1 MTGFVVDASVA
12 IKWLVDEP
20 LSAQAAKLLDDDLPL
35 AAPELIYAEAANAL
49 WAIARRG
56 RISAADVREAL
67 DMLADAPLAVPSSM
81 RQLMAA
87 AARLAH
93 DLDHPVYDCLY
104 LALAL
109 QEQRPV
115 ITADRR
121 FYSVVQGHPYLAGHV
136 VTLENLDRSAGS

>member
-12 IKWLVDEP
+12 IKWLIDEP
-20 LSAQAAKLLDDDLPL
+20 HSELAAKLLDEDLPL

-56 RISAADVREAL
+56 DISAADVREAL
-67 DMLADAPLAVPSSM
+67 DLLADAPLTIPGSM
-81 RQLMAA
+81 KQLMAA
-87 AARLAH
+87 AARLAD
-93 DLDHPVYDCLY
+93 DLDHPVYDCMY

-121 FYSVVQGHPYLAGHV
+121 FFGAVQDHPYLAGQV
-136 VTLENLDRSAGS
+136 VMLESLA

>member
-20 LSAQAAKLLDDDLPL
+20 LSERAAKLLNDDLSL

-56 RISAADVREAL
+56 QISAADVREAL
-67 DMLADAPLAVPSSM
+67 DLLADVPLTVPSSM

-121 FYSVVQGHPYLAGHV
+121 FYDVVQAHPYLARHV
-136 VTLENLDRSAGS
+136 VTLESLA

>member
-12 IKWLVDEP
+12 IKWLIDEP
-20 LSAQAAKLLDDDLPL
+20 LSEQAARLLDADLPL
-35 AAPELIYAEAANAL
+35 LAPELIYAEAANAL

-56 RISAADVREAL
+56 RIHATDVREAL
-67 DMLADAPLAVPSSM
+67 DVLADVPLAVPSSM
-81 RQLMAA
+81 KQLMAA
-87 AARLAH
+87 AARLAG
-93 DLDHPVYDCLY
+93 DLDHPVYDCMY

-121 FYSVVQGHPYLAGHV
+121 FVAVVQAHPYLAGQV
-136 VTLENLDRSAGS
+136 VSLETLTA

>member
-20 LSAQAAKLLDDDLPL
+20 LSAQAARLLDDDLPL

-56 RISAADVREAL
+56 QISAGDVREAL
-67 DMLADAPLAVPSSM
+67 DLLADAPLTVPSSM
-81 RQLMAA
+81 RQLMIA
-87 AARLAH
+87 AARLAD

-121 FYSVVQGHPYLAGHV
+121 FYSVVQGHPYLARHV
-136 VTLENLDRSAGS
+136 VTLESLA

>member
-12 IKWLVDEP
+12 IKWLIDEP
-20 LSAQAAKLLDDDLPL
+20 LSGQAVRLLDADVPL
-35 AAPELIYAEAANAL
+35 VAPELIYAEAANAI

-56 RISAADVREAL
+56 QIDTAEVHEAL
-67 DMLADAPLAVPSSM
+67 DLLADAPLTVPSSM

-121 FYSVVQGHPYLAGHV
+121 FYAVVQSHPYLAGHV
-136 VTLENLDRSAGS
+136 VSLESAA

>member
-20 LSAQAAKLLDDDLPL
+20 LSAQAARLLDDDLPL

-56 RISAADVREAL
+56 RIGAADVREAL
-67 DMLADAPLAVPSSM
+67 DLLADAPLTVPSSM

-87 AARLAH
+87 AARLAA

-115 ITADRR
+115 ITADRH
-121 FYSVVQGHPYLAGHV
+121 FYEVVQGHPYLAGHMV
-136 VTLENLDRSAGS
+136 ALENFTCLCIL

>member
-1 MTGFVVDASVA
+1 MSGFVVDASVA
-12 IKWLVDEP
+12 VKWLINEP

-56 RISAADVREAL
+56 NIDVDDVREAI
-67 DMLADAPLAVPSSM
+67 DVLADAPLTVPSSM
-81 RQLMAA
+81 KQLMAA
-87 AARLAH
+87 ATRLAVA
-93 DLDHPVYDCLY
+93 LSHPVYDCMY
-104 LALAL
+104 LALAI

-121 FYSVVQGHPYLAGHV
+121 FCNVSRDHPYLSGQVIA
-136 VTLENLDRSAGS
+136 LEDLG

>member
-12 IKWLVDEP
+12 VKWLVEEP
-20 LSAQAAKLLDDDLPL
+20 LSEQAARLLDADLPL
-35 AAPELIYAEAANAL
+35 LAPELIYAEAANAL

-56 RISAADVREAL
+56 QIGTVDVREAL
-67 DMLADAPLAVPSSM
+67 DLLADAPLAIPSSM
-81 RQLMAA
+81 KQLMAA
-87 AARLAH
+87 AARLAS
-93 DLDHPVYDCLY
+93 DLDHPVYDCMY

-121 FYSVVQGHPYLAGHV
+121 FVAVVEAHPHLAGQV
-136 VTLENLDRSAGS
+136 LSLNNLAA

>member
-1 MTGFVVDASVA
+1 MSGFVVDASVA
-12 IKWLVDEP
+12 VKWLVDEP

-56 RISAADVREAL
+56 NIDADDVREAL
-67 DMLADAPLAVPSSM
+67 DLLADAPLAVPSSM
-81 RQLMAA
+81 KQLMAA
-87 AARLAH
+87 AARLAI
-93 DLDHPVYDCLY
+93 DLDHPVYDCMY
-104 LALAL
+104 LALAI

-121 FYSVVQGHPYLAGHV
+121 FSNALRDHPYLSRQVIA
-136 VTLENLDRSAGS
+136 LEDLG

>member
-1 MTGFVVDASVA
+1 
-12 IKWLVDEP
+12 
-20 LSAQAAKLLDDDLPL
+20 
-35 AAPELIYAEAANAL
+35 
-49 WAIARRG
+49 
-56 RISAADVREAL
+56 
-67 DMLADAPLAVPSSM
+67 M
-81 RQLMAA
+81 RQLMAP

-121 FYSVVQGHPYLAGHV
+121 FHGAVQPHPYLAGHV
-136 VTLENLDRSAGS
+136 VALESLA

>member
-56 RISAADVREAL
+56 QISAADVREAL

-93 DLDHPVYDCLY
+93 DLHHPVYDCLY
-104 LALAL
+104 LALSL

-136 VTLENLDRSAGS
+136 VALEDLD

>member
-1 MTGFVVDASVA
+1 MGDCS
-12 IKWLVDEP
+12 
-20 LSAQAAKLLDDDLPL
+20 S
-35 AAPELIYAEAANAL
+35 
-49 WAIARRG
+49 G
-56 RISAADVREAL
+56 RIGAADVREAL
-67 DMLADAPLAVPSSM
+67 DLLADAPLTVPSSM

-87 AARLAH
+87 AARLAA

-121 FYSVVQGHPYLAGHV
+121 FYEVVQGHPYLAGHMV
-136 VTLENLDRSAGS
+136 ALENFG

>member
-20 LSAQAAKLLDDDLPL
+20 LSERAAKLLKDDLPL

-56 RISAADVREAL
+56 QISAADVREAL
-67 DMLADAPLAVPSSM
+67 DLLADVPLTVPSSM

-87 AARLAH
+87 AARLAN

-121 FYSVVQGHPYLAGHV
+121 FCDVVQAHPYLARHV
-136 VTLENLDRSAGS
+136 VALESFA

>member
-20 LSAQAAKLLDDDLPL
+20 LSAQAARLLDDDLPL

-56 RISAADVREAL
+56 RIVAADVREAL
-67 DMLADAPLAVPSSM
+67 DLLADAPLTV
-81 RQLMAA
+81 LAA
-87 AARLAH
+87 

-121 FYSVVQGHPYLAGHV
+121 FYEVVQGHPYLAGHMV
-136 VTLENLDRSAGS
+136 ALENFG

>member
-20 LSAQAAKLLDDDLPL
+20 LSAQAARLLDDDLPL
-35 AAPELIYAEAANAL
+35 AAPELIYAEAASAL

-56 RISAADVREAL
+56 RIGAADVREAL
-67 DMLADAPLAVPSSM
+67 DLLADAPLTVPSSM

-87 AARLAH
+87 AARLAA

-121 FYSVVQGHPYLAGHV
+121 FYEVVQGHPYLAGQMV
-136 VTLENLDRSAGS
+136 ALENLG

>member
-1 MTGFVVDASVA
+1 MRGFVVDASVA
-12 IKWLVDEP
+12 IKWLIDEP
-20 LSAQAAKLLDDDLPL
+20 LSEHAARLLDSDVPL
-35 AAPELIYAEAANAL
+35 VAPELIYAEAANAL

-56 RISAADVREAL
+56 QIDIADVHEAL
-67 DMLADAPLAVPSSM
+67 DVLAVAPLTVPSSM

-87 AARLAH
+87 AARLAN

-109 QEQRPV
+109 QEERPL

-121 FYSVVQGHPYLAGHV
+121 FQGAVQRHPYLARHV
-136 VTLENLDRSAGS
+136 VALESLT